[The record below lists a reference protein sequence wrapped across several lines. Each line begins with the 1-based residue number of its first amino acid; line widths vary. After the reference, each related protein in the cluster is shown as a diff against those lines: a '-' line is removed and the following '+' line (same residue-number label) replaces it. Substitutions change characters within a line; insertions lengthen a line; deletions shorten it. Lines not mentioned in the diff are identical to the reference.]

1 MGDGTWGFLGVIF
14 SVIVSWYIAHEN
26 RKIQEKLEKN
36 QRDFQNSINKSRI
49 EFEREM
55 TQKQIDANLKAKAR
69 IEWINGVRDKTSE
82 LISLLL
88 SLQKEKTVFYEQW
101 LEIEEVSELLKLY
114 FNSKM
119 NEKLNSEIYVE
130 GNEII
135 ISQSATFIV
144 FKENDNID
152 KHAYIKRYIECLVEL
167 YKEDNYKKIINNI
180 KAYNKLLNDD
190 IEKNFFYSLSKEDSE
205 IATII
210 NTPIENLDGE
220 KYAYKARES
229 SIIKYRKIINKL
241 ESSLKNYQK
250 AIEDF
255 SSVISL
261 YLKIECDK
269 WSAEL
274 KGNVTNAKG
283 NVTNQGGAPF
293 GNQNAKG
300 NKGNSRASPPKRN
313 KNALKTGEYETIFYE
328 TLSDEEKDIYS
339 NLNNDPSFIL
349 SEEIRLLKIR
359 QLRMMKRIQQ
369 AEAGLNDEEI
379 ERLQQLRK
387 IKTPIEKDGR
397 KLEIK
402 RDEMQD
408 DQVSRK
414 THRKIDDILSIED
427 SFTRIINQL
436 AKAIKQ
442 MNELYMNEYRTDL
455 MKAQTEK
462 IQAEIADIGGNN
474 SGEEVEEWKQA
485 VLNAANK
492 RAVRENE

>member
-1 MGDGTWGFLGVIF
+1 MARKRDPRRDEAKRIWLESNGEKQLKD
-14 SVIVSWYIAHEN
+14 IA
-26 RKIQEKLEKN
+26 
-36 QRDFQNSINKSRI
+36 
-49 EFEREM
+49 
-55 TQKQIDANLKAKAR
+55 
-69 IEWINGVRDKTSE
+69 SE
-82 LISLLL
+82 LN
-88 SLQKEKTVFYEQW
+88 
-101 LEIEEVSELLKLY
+101 VSD
-114 FNSKM
+114 
-119 NEKLNSEIYVE
+119 
-130 GNEII
+130 
-135 ISQSATFIV
+135 SQI
-144 FKENDNID
+144 
-152 KHAYIKRYIECLVEL
+152 
-167 YKEDNYKKIINNI
+167 
-180 KAYNKLLNDD
+180 
-190 IEKNFFYSLSKEDSE
+190 
-205 IATII
+205 
-210 NTPIENLDGE
+210 
-220 KYAYKARES
+220 
-229 SIIKYRKIINKL
+229 RKWK
-241 ESSLKNYQK
+241 SQ
-250 AIEDF
+250 
-255 SSVISL
+255 
-261 YLKIECDK
+261 DK

-274 KGNVTNAKG
+274 KGDVTIGKS

-300 NKGNSRASPPKRN
+300 NKGNSRASPPVGN

-339 NLNNDPSFIL
+339 NLNNDTSFVL

-387 IKTPIEKDGR
+387 IKMPIEKDDR

-402 RDEMQD
+402 REVMQD
-408 DQVSRK
+408 VQVSRK

-427 SFTRIINQL
+427 SLTRISNQL

-442 MNELYMNEYRTDL
+442 MNELYITDYKTDL

-492 RAVRENE
+492 RVVRENEQ

>member
-1 MGDGTWGFLGVIF
+1 M
-14 SVIVSWYIAHEN
+14 A
-26 RKIQEKLEKN
+26 RK
-36 QRDFQNSINKSRI
+36 RDPRRD
-49 EFEREM
+49 E
-55 TQKQIDANLKAKAR
+55 AKK
-69 IEWINGVRDKTSE
+69 I
-82 LISLLL
+82 
-88 SLQKEKTVFYEQW
+88 W
-101 LEIEEVSELLKLY
+101 LES
-114 FNSKM
+114 N
-119 NEKLNSEIYVE
+119 
-130 GNEII
+130 
-135 ISQSATFIV
+135 
-144 FKENDNID
+144 
-152 KHAYIKRYIECLVEL
+152 
-167 YKEDNYKKIINNI
+167 
-180 KAYNKLLNDD
+180 
-190 IEKNFFYSLSKEDSE
+190 
-205 IATII
+205 
-210 NTPIENLDGE
+210 GE
-220 KYAYKARES
+220 KQLKDIAAELNVSDSQIRKWK
-229 SIIKYRKIINKL
+229 SI
-241 ESSLKNYQK
+241 
-250 AIEDF
+250 
-255 SSVISL
+255 
-261 YLKIECDK
+261 DK

-339 NLNNDPSFIL
+339 NLNNDPSFVL

-359 QLRMMKRIQQ
+359 QLRMMKRIKQ
-369 AEAGLNDEEI
+369 AESGLNEEEI

-402 RDEMQD
+402 REVMQD
-408 DQVSRK
+408 VQVSRK
-414 THRKIDDILSIED
+414 IHRKIDDILSIED
-427 SFTRIINQL
+427 SLTRISNQL

-442 MNELYMNEYRTDL
+442 MNELYITDYKTDL

-462 IQAEIADIGGNN
+462 IQAKIADIGGNN